1 MSFVIKKSINN
12 KITKVISKSNNH
24 APVVEMV
31 GLDASNIK
39 TGKDGQTILDHIN
52 DSKIHLTEDKIVEII
67 KSNKTWIASKVEPST
82 EMLWI
87 DTNDINNV
95 LIKWHN
101 GNNWIAISSNQDN
114 ESNIKNNFESTTY
127 PRPTDDAS
135 KGYSIGSMW
144 INTNTKILYVCM
156 DSMVESAVWIPIS
169 GKAKVGCIENIIAF
183 IFDSTH
189 PGRVEGQKK
198 FTLPRFESKN
208 FYIELSLNGIELIR
222 NYDYIVTHVGK
233 DTFVEFVNPTELSDL
248 INGEIYQMDSTS
260 AVIDFMFDENMPGR
274 TEGQTK
280 FPLTKLRDDIF
291 YAEVSLN
298 GIELIR
304 DVDYEITKNY
314 STNMMFL
321 DMKSPTQLTDTING
335 ELFVSSESEYE
346 DVLTYPYKLNQIVI
360 QDIGGFKKGD
370 SLTGM
375 SLSEILEKLLCYED
389 SQEYG
394 APTFIGLIDFKPINQ
409 ITYKDLNSEGINRNA
424 ITKNYAA
431 YVHKGNIALAKT
443 CVVAFPKE
451 FGSISGIVD
460 AAKISITGSYQWIET
475 SFDIPGIG
483 EVDYIISSAKKAQVY
498 NNGTS
503 VMWNIE

>member
-1 MSFVIKKSINN
+1 MSFVIKKSSNN
-12 KITKVISKSNNH
+12 KVTKAISKCDNH
-24 APVVEMV
+24 APVIKMV

-39 TGKDGQTILDHIN
+39 TGKDGQTVLDHIN
-52 DSKIHLTEDKIVEII
+52 DSKIHLTEENIIKIV

-87 DTNDINNV
+87 DTSNINNV

-101 GNNWIAISSNQDN
+101 GSDWVAISGNMDN
-114 ESNIKNNFESTTY
+114 ANSIKNNFESTTY
-127 PRPTDDAS
+127 PRPTDDTS
-135 KGYSIGSMW
+135 EGYSVGSMW
-144 INTNTKILYVCM
+144 INTNTKILYICM
-156 DSMVESAVWIPIS
+156 DSAVGSAVWIPIS

-183 IFDSTH
+183 IFDNTH

-198 FTLPRFESKN
+198 FMLPRFESKN

-222 NYDYIVTHVGK
+222 NYDYIVTHVDK
-233 DTFVEFVNPTELSDL
+233 DTFVELINPTELSDL

-260 AVIDFMFDENMPGR
+260 AVIDFMFDETMPGR
-274 TEGQTK
+274 VEGQTK

-291 YAEVSLN
+291 YEEISLN
-298 GIELIR
+298 GIELIK

-314 STNMMFL
+314 ATNMMSL
-321 DMKSPTQLTDTING
+321 DMKKPTQLTDTING
-335 ELFVSSESEYE
+335 ELFVSAEFEYE
-346 DVLTYPYKLNQIVI
+346 DVLTYPSKLNQIVI

-375 SLSEILEKLLCYED
+375 SLGEIIEKLLCYEE
-389 SQEYG
+389 SQEHG
-394 APTFIGLIDFKPINQ
+394 APTFIGLIDFKPINE
-409 ITYKDLNSEGINRNA
+409 ITYKDLDSENIDKNA
-424 ITKNYAA
+424 ITKSYTA
-431 YVHKGNIALAKT
+431 YVHKGNLALAKT

-460 AAKISITGSYQWIET
+460 AAKISITGSYHWIET
-475 SFDIPGIG
+475 SLDIPGIG
-483 EVDYIISSAKKAQVY
+483 KVDYIISSAKRAQIY

-503 VMWNIE
+503 VVWNIE

>member
-346 DVLTYPYKLNQIVI
+346 DVLTNPPTLSQIVI
-360 QDIGGFKKGD
+360 QDIGGFK
-370 SLTGM
+370 
-375 SLSEILEKLLCYED
+375 
-389 SQEYG
+389 
-394 APTFIGLIDFKPINQ
+394 
-409 ITYKDLNSEGINRNA
+409 
-424 ITKNYAA
+424 
-431 YVHKGNIALAKT
+431 
-443 CVVAFPKE
+443 
-451 FGSISGIVD
+451 
-460 AAKISITGSYQWIET
+460 
-475 SFDIPGIG
+475 
-483 EVDYIISSAKKAQVY
+483 
-498 NNGTS
+498 
-503 VMWNIE
+503 